1 MHTLIFNIRKEV
13 FIMPDLELYSTK
25 YNMVQQQAGLNW
37 GFSYGHTCIA
47 DAYIALTT
55 DFLRSNPNFFPSQGS
70 SIITEWDDGT
80 VIQCLLEGTQ
90 EINGIVYP
98 KQISSDG
105 DKSTL
110 GYYLRSRIGVS
121 PTHRIVM
128 SDLTNYGRN
137 YVSVSYIGGNRY
149 YFDFH

>member
-1 MHTLIFNIRKEV
+1 
-13 FIMPDLELYSTK
+13 MPDLELYSVK

-37 GFSYGHTCIA
+37 GFSYGHTCLA

-55 DFLRSNPNFFPSQGS
+55 HFLRSNPNFFPPQGS
-70 SIITEWDDGT
+70 VITTEWDDGT

-90 EINGIVYP
+90 EINGMVYP

-110 GYYLRSRIGVS
+110 GYYLRRRIGVS

-137 YVSVSYIGGNRY
+137 YVSVSHIGGNRY

>member
-1 MHTLIFNIRKEV
+1 
-13 FIMPDLELYSTK
+13 MPNLELYSVK

-37 GFSYGHTCIA
+37 GFSYGHTCLA

-55 DFLRSNPNFFPSQGS
+55 HFLRSNPNFFPSQGS
-70 SIITEWDDGT
+70 TIVTEWDDGT

-90 EINGIVYP
+90 EINNIIYP

-110 GYYLRSRIGVS
+110 GYYLRRRIGVS

-128 SDLTNYGRN
+128 SDLTNYGKN
-137 YVSVSYIGGNRY
+137 YVSVSYIRGNRY

>member
-1 MHTLIFNIRKEV
+1 MVIV
-13 FIMPDLELYSTK
+13 PDLELYSIK
-25 YNMVQQQAGLNW
+25 YNTVQQQAGLNW
-37 GFSYGHTCIA
+37 GFSYGHTCLA

-55 DFLRSNPNFFPSQGS
+55 HFLRSNPNFFPSQGS
-70 SIITEWDDGT
+70 PIITEWDDGT
-80 VIQCLLEGTQ
+80 VLQCLLEGTQ

-110 GYYLRSRIGVS
+110 GYYLRRRIGVS
-121 PTHRIVM
+121 PNHRIAM

-137 YVSVSYIGGNRY
+137 YVSVSYIEGNRY